1 MTVGSLFLTV
11 GCSAKDQTAQNP
23 PVSSAPPAPAVP
35 AASEVEHAAPPDVAA
50 PTWNDIKNNTYSMSA
65 AFVAGLSMIEKKF
78 DDRITGF
85 NAQRAAMTADARD
98 SDIAMMELKNARAAL
113 RSAAVAVAAATDKT
127 WNDERDKVGRAIQR
141 VQDACDKVK
150 ASTTS

>member
-1 MTVGSLFLTV
+1 
-11 GCSAKDQTAQNP
+11 
-23 PVSSAPPAPAVP
+23 
-35 AASEVEHAAPPDVAA
+35 
-50 PTWNDIKNNTYSMSA
+50 MSA

-78 DDRITGF
+78 DDQITGF
-85 NAQRAAMTADARD
+85 NAQRAAMTGDARD
-98 SDIAMMELKNARAAL
+98 SDIAMMEVKNARASL

-150 ASTTS
+150 TSATS

>member
-1 MTVGSLFLTV
+1 MTVGSLCLTV

-23 PVSSAPPAPAVP
+23 PVSSAPPARTVP
-35 AASEVEHAAPPDVAA
+35 AASEVEHAPPPDVAA

-78 DDRITGF
+78 DDQITGF
-85 NAQRAAMTADARD
+85 NAQRAAVAGDARD
-98 SDIAMMELKNARAAL
+98 SEIAMMELKNARASL

-150 ASTTS
+150 TSTTS